1 MTVLVPGRECGS
13 CNICC
18 IVPAID
24 KPEIQKASGS
34 VCRNCT
40 EAGCGIYESR
50 PDVCRDYY
58 CGWRRLELI
67 DADWRPDK
75 SGIFV
80 ELETGNIPPQ
90 LNANFGLIL
99 VLVGNPLRTIREP
112 RFLDF
117 VTRCVTN
124 NIMVSLG
131 YPGPQ
136 GKQSAQLPLN
146 TKAMVEATRRSRS
159 EVKLIL
165 EKTLKRLAGHDF
177 IPYEMQNSGRN
188 FST

>member
-13 CNICC
+13 CDICC

-24 KPEIQKASGS
+24 KPEIQKAAGS

-40 EAGCGIYESR
+40 KDGCAIYESR
-50 PDVCRDYY
+50 PEVCRNYY

-67 DADWRPDK
+67 GADWRPDK
-75 SGIFV
+75 SGVLV
-80 ELETGNIPPQ
+80 ELEVGNIPPQ
-90 LNANFGLIL
+90 LNANFGLVL
-99 VLVGNPLRTIREP
+99 VLVGNPLRTIRES
-112 RFLDF
+112 RFIDF
-117 VTRCVTN
+117 VTHCVTR

-131 YPGPQ
+131 YPGPE

-146 TKAMVEATRRSRS
+146 TKIMVEATRRSRA
-159 EVKLIL
+159 EVKAVL
-165 EKTLKRLAGHDF
+165 EATLKRLAAHDF
-177 IPYEMQNSGRN
+177 IPYDMQNSGQN